1 MKKYSLG
8 PARVIGVRVV
18 CGLAV
23 LSVAACNKGK
33 NNTASLSQDSTL
45 TKDLQL
51 ASADSSA
58 QPKLGDTAATT
69 PATPVA
75 PPAAPAAPAPAPAAK
90 PAATVHH
97 KTHHTAPSGGST
109 NTSAVAAPAKVSDT
123 SVSATGNTVV
133 RNQTPTGGGNA
144 GVVASGTTI
153 VLAAGSQI
161 CTNTNHVGDRF
172 TATVSDAVLGSNGAA
187 IPAGSGAS
195 GHVVALAPS
204 NNATQ
209 AVVVQ
214 LAIDALS
221 VNGTSVPVNA
231 EVVSAQVNKKRATST
246 QQDATKVGAGA
257 VAGGIL
263 GGLIGHDA
271 KGAVIGA
278 AAGAAAGGA
287 VAVSTAKFQGCV
299 PQGGK
304 ITIKLDSDTPIRS

>member
-1 MKKYSLG
+1 MQQYSLRS
-8 PARVIGVRVV
+8 AWLIGMLVV
-18 CGLAV
+18 GAFGMMGV
-23 LSVAACNKGK
+23 TACNKGK
-33 NNTASLSQDSTL
+33 SNTASLSQDSTL

-51 ASADSSA
+51 AGADSSA

-69 PATPVA
+69 PTTPVA
-75 PPAAPAAPAPAPAAK
+75 PPTVPATPTAK
-90 PAATVHH
+90 PASTVHH
-97 KTHHTAPSGGST
+97 KTHHTAASGGAT
-109 NTSAVAAPAKVSDT
+109 NTSAVTAPAKVSDT
-123 SVSATGNTVV
+123 SISATGNTVV

-153 VLAAGSQI
+153 VLAASSQI
-161 CTNTNHVGDRF
+161 CTNTNHVGDKF

-231 EVVSAQVNKKRATST
+231 EVVSAQVEKKRATST

-263 GGLIGHDA
+263 GGLIGHDV